1 MKKNLLLILMLGLIV
16 LNSNAQVAN
25 YSYSFA
31 SNTFDTLNVP
41 VKTLVPT
48 TTVTGNYYV
57 DSTATSGSA
66 TVTKGIGLPIGFTFT
81 YNGANFNVFGLQE
94 NGWIS
99 LGQDSVNMNTSSTT
113 VPISATS
120 TASAALQ
127 NRICALAHA
136 LVGQTT
142 GAQLSYAT
150 IGTAPYRTLVIE
162 WKRFRRSTTTTTDN
176 INFQIRLNE
185 TYNTIKF
192 VYGTVTYTGTNGTV
206 QVGLRGK
213 LNTDFNTRTST
224 NGWTSTTAGT
234 AASTISLSTTYLPAP
249 GLTYIFTPP
258 FQLDAGISA
267 INSPVTS
274 LVNGSTKITATIKSY
289 GLDSIASTTIAWSV
303 NGVLQPSYSWSGS
316 KIGIGKTNGP
326 DSIGMYNFL
335 NPGLYTLKAWTESPN
350 GSTDGNHANDT
361 TSKIVYVKG
370 YASLPFMEN
379 FDKIWVTGTDEVP
392 SIYWTNSP
400 NTGNS
405 SWRRD
410 DDGASAAWT
419 TPTTGAYAP
428 TGAGSGSI
436 LHSAR
441 FHSTSAA
448 AGTPGLFDLYMNF
461 STVGSKVLK
470 FHHINTSGNDS
481 LSIYVSNDSG
491 ATFNFVQKIT
501 TDASWIQHTLNLGSS
516 TSPKSIV
523 RFKGVS
529 ATTTNDFG
537 IDSVQVYVL
546 PTNDAG
552 VTAINSPSTSLV
564 AGSTKIAVTIANYG
578 ADTLRTANIAWSVNG
593 VSQTSFPW
601 TGKIAFNATNGPD
614 TIGTYNFTTPG
625 LYTIKVWA
633 ESPNGSSDG
642 NHSNDTTSKIV
653 YVVGYASI
661 PFYESFNKTWITP
674 TYEVP
679 SIYWVNTPATGNN
692 SWRRNDEGVT
702 ASWTNITTGAYTPT
716 GVGSASSLYSAR
728 FHSASAGTT
737 SPNNIGTLD
746 AYIDFSTVGTKLLKF
761 WHINTTGTDTLSVF
775 LSNDGGT
782 TFNLIQKF
790 ATTANTTWAQ
800 HLVTLGTSTAANSI
814 VRFSV
819 KNVSTNQATDVGID
833 SVQVYMKPANDMA
846 ATAWLAP
853 LNGCGHTAS
862 DTVTIRIKNV
872 GDAVQSSIPVKYTID
887 GGATFVSETCTKTVN
902 PGDSLNYTFAQ
913 HANFATPKAY
923 SCVGIV
929 NLAQD
934 ADLTNDTIKTT
945 INTFNTISGNPFI
958 DSLEAGNLHYYLTY
972 GANAAVAITAAVG
985 TSSTHGFD
993 MTGGAQGNWPSG
1005 SSATTTPQQAFS
1017 YTDHVSTIST
1027 CIDASAFTNNLYLS
1041 MDLKQTHS
1049 QTTGNKYSYFM
1060 VLVNGKDT
1068 ISDITGTKFFN
1079 ATTQNADPFAKKVF
1093 NLSTYKGTNF
1103 SLEFMAACK
1112 YSDANITPADHVYLD
1127 NIALSAKPIVNL
1139 GSDTTICPNSSI
1151 VLNAGTSP
1159 FNYLYSYAWS
1169 TLLHPATIATTQTI
1183 AADSA
1188 ATYIATVNNGYGVT
1202 SSDTIVINHYQPIVV
1217 SLGHDTTNCVSYTL
1231 DPGTGYSS
1239 YSWSTG
1245 ETSHAITV
1253 TSTGTY
1259 WVDVTGA
1266 HGCVARDS
1274 ANVTIIPMPIAYA
1287 GAAQSICYL
1296 DTLDLV
1302 GSSASFQDSVLWIS
1316 KGDGHFNDSTLLH
1329 PKYIF
1334 GPNDISNK
1342 SVTLALVAYAKC
1354 GTDTSKTVITI
1365 TTSANANAGK
1375 DTAICLG
1382 NSVQLLATGGTTY
1395 LWRPSAGLSDTT
1407 IANPI
1412 AHPTVTTAYVV
1423 KVTSS
1428 CGIATDTVVVKVDHI
1443 TVPNL
1448 GKDTA
1453 LCTGGAILLNAGSG
1467 YNSYAWST
1475 GATTQSINYSNT
1487 GIGTFP
1493 VWIDVT
1499 HGACSASDTIN
1510 VKVDDIT
1517 IPNLGKDT
1525 TFCNNVSVLLNA
1537 GAGYDKYLWS
1547 TGATTQSISYHN
1559 TNGTFH
1565 VWVEVTHGACTATDT
1580 INLTYTSCVG
1590 IAEINGNSFI
1600 KIFPNPSTGF
1610 ANIEVN
1616 GFTDDTYISIYS
1628 LQGKLEYT
1636 NKVSD
1641 NATISVDLTN
1651 LSKGIYMVRVYNEKN
1666 SILSKLILQ

>member
-1 MKKNLLLILMLGLIV
+1 
-16 LNSNAQVAN
+16 
-25 YSYSFA
+25 
-31 SNTFDTLNVP
+31 
-41 VKTLVPT
+41 
-48 TTVTGNYYV
+48 
-57 DSTATSGSA
+57 
-66 TVTKGIGLPIGFTFT
+66 
-81 YNGANFNVFGLQE
+81 
-94 NGWIS
+94 
-99 LGQDSVNMNTSSTT
+99 
-113 VPISATS
+113 
-120 TASAALQ
+120 
-127 NRICALAHA
+127 
-136 LVGQTT
+136 
-142 GAQLSYAT
+142 
-150 IGTAPYRTLVIE
+150 
-162 WKRFRRSTTTTTDN
+162 
-176 INFQIRLNE
+176 
-185 TYNTIKF
+185 
-192 VYGTVTYTGTNGTV
+192 
-206 QVGLRGK
+206 
-213 LNTDFNTRTST
+213 
-224 NGWTSTTAGT
+224 
-234 AASTISLSTTYLPAP
+234 
-249 GLTYIFTPP
+249 
-258 FQLDAGISA
+258 
-267 INSPVTS
+267 
-274 LVNGSTKITATIKSY
+274 
-289 GLDSIASTTIAWSV
+289 
-303 NGVLQPSYSWSGS
+303 
-316 KIGIGKTNGP
+316 
-326 DSIGMYNFL
+326 
-335 NPGLYTLKAWTESPN
+335 
-350 GSTDGNHANDT
+350 
-361 TSKIVYVKG
+361 
-370 YASLPFMEN
+370 
-379 FDKIWVTGTDEVP
+379 
-392 SIYWTNSP
+392 
-400 NTGNS
+400 
-405 SWRRD
+405 
-410 DDGASAAWT
+410 
-419 TPTTGAYAP
+419 
-428 TGAGSGSI
+428 
-436 LHSAR
+436 
-441 FHSTSAA
+441 
-448 AGTPGLFDLYMNF
+448 
-461 STVGSKVLK
+461 
-470 FHHINTSGNDS
+470 
-481 LSIYVSNDSG
+481 
-491 ATFNFVQKIT
+491 
-501 TDASWIQHTLNLGSS
+501 
-516 TSPKSIV
+516 
-523 RFKGVS
+523 
-529 ATTTNDFG
+529 
-537 IDSVQVYVL
+537 
-546 PTNDAG
+546 
-552 VTAINSPSTSLV
+552 
-564 AGSTKIAVTIANYG
+564 
-578 ADTLRTANIAWSVNG
+578 
-593 VSQTSFPW
+593 
-601 TGKIAFNATNGPD
+601 
-614 TIGTYNFTTPG
+614 
-625 LYTIKVWA
+625 
-633 ESPNGSSDG
+633 
-642 NHSNDTTSKIV
+642 
-653 YVVGYASI
+653 
-661 PFYESFNKTWITP
+661 
-674 TYEVP
+674 
-679 SIYWVNTPATGNN
+679 
-692 SWRRNDEGVT
+692 
-702 ASWTNITTGAYTPT
+702 
-716 GVGSASSLYSAR
+716 
-728 FHSASAGTT
+728 
-737 SPNNIGTLD
+737 
-746 AYIDFSTVGTKLLKF
+746 
-761 WHINTTGTDTLSVF
+761 
-775 LSNDGGT
+775 
-782 TFNLIQKF
+782 
-790 ATTANTTWAQ
+790 
-800 HLVTLGTSTAANSI
+800 
-814 VRFSV
+814 
-819 KNVSTNQATDVGID
+819 
-833 SVQVYMKPANDMA
+833 
-846 ATAWLAP
+846 
-853 LNGCGHTAS
+853 
-862 DTVTIRIKNV
+862 
-872 GDAVQSSIPVKYTID
+872 
-887 GGATFVSETCTKTVN
+887 
-902 PGDSLNYTFAQ
+902 
-913 HANFATPKAY
+913 
-923 SCVGIV
+923 
-929 NLAQD
+929 
-934 ADLTNDTIKTT
+934 
-945 INTFNTISGNPFI
+945 
-958 DSLEAGNLHYYLTY
+958 
-972 GANAAVAITAAVG
+972 
-985 TSSTHGFD
+985 
-993 MTGGAQGNWPSG
+993 
-1005 SSATTTPQQAFS
+1005 
-1017 YTDHVSTIST
+1017 
-1027 CIDASAFTNNLYLS
+1027 